1 MRKRIMNIFM
11 LFFLLLTVQNTAS
24 SQSILSNRTY
34 PYITLDDQD
43 SVVVVLSPA
52 QYDGVV
58 TLIQKDKYK
67 TKQLN
72 NLDSAFVALEA
83 LLTNTNNEVQ
93 LYKQKN
99 FLSEVKFQTMEDL
112 YRISSNNYSDVV
124 KKNIELE
131 TKLKIMTN
139 NRDKWRAGVMAGVVV
154 TVVYAVIRYNSN

>member
-1 MRKRIMNIFM
+1 MNIFM

>member
-11 LFFLLLTVQNTAS
+11 LFFLLLTVQNIAS

>member
-1 MRKRIMNIFM
+1 M
-11 LFFLLLTVQNTAS
+11 LFFLLLTVQNIAS

>member
-1 MRKRIMNIFM
+1 M